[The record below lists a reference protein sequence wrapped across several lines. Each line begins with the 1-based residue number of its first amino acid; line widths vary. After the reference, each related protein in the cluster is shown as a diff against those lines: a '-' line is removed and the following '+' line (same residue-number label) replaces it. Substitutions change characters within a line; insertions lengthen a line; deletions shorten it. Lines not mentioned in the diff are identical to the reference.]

1 MVTKERINTY
11 KKWFENMS
19 FFSFNSFI
27 LDEIENLWNL
37 SNYIYDKYIDVI
49 KDINFQPHN
58 FSYVS
63 LEENISLAQ
72 QFLDK
77 NNINVSIKELIAN
90 GNIIFKKIDDK
101 TAKSKDGTSYYDK
114 DNKRVIEIYLN
125 NNVID
130 SCILIHEIMHFLNQP
145 ESKRDFVSDL
155 LTESLSYGMEFI
167 YIEELKQIKYSN
179 DLNIF
184 MKFVV
189 PTILK
194 CMDKVYYC
202 YKLILLYKKEKDIS
216 LETYNKVFKDNN
228 YEKTI
233 DRFEEYVKEHNLVV
247 RDTWNVL
254 GFPIAIYILETYKKD
269 NDFIK
274 ILMEYNKAIN
284 EKSYQECLDIIGL
297 NIDTEFIDKIKSST
311 NSFLESLS
319 SQKIK
324 KL

>member
-101 TAKSKDGTSYYDK
+101 TAKSKDGNSYYDE

-125 NNVID
+125 NNIID

-202 YKLILLYKKEKDIS
+202 YKLILLYKKEKNLS
-216 LETYNKVFKDNN
+216 LEAYNKFFNDNN

-233 DRFEEYVKEHNLVV
+233 DYFEEYVKGHNLVV
-247 RDTWNVL
+247 RDTWNVI

-269 NDFIK
+269 KSIIK
-274 ILMEYNKAIN
+274 KLMEYSEALN
-284 EKSYQECLDIIGL
+284 EKDYRECLDIIGL
-297 NIDTEFIDKIKSST
+297 NIDNDFTDKIKSST
-311 NSFLESLS
+311 CGFLASLS
-319 SQKIK
+319 SQKLK

>member
-1 MVTKERINTY
+1 MVSQERINTY
-11 KKWFENMS
+11 KNWFDNMS

-37 SNYIYDKYIDVI
+37 SNYIYYEYIEVVKKIKFEKYD
-49 KDINFQPHN
+49 

-63 LEENISLAQ
+63 LEDNISLAQ

-77 NNINVSIKELIAN
+77 HHINISIKELIAN
-90 GNIIFKKIDDK
+90 GNIVFKRIGEKI
-101 TAKSKDGTSYYDK
+101 KDGTSYYDK
-114 DNKRVIEIYLN
+114 DNKRMIEIYLHN
-125 NNVID
+125 NIID
-130 SCILIHEIMHFLNQP
+130 SCILIHEIMHYLNQP

-216 LETYNKVFKDNN
+216 LEAYNKVFKDKN

-233 DRFEEYVKEHNLVV
+233 DCFEQYVIDKNSVIN
-247 RDTWNVL
+247 DTWNVL
-254 GFPIAIYILETYKKD
+254 GFPIAIYILETYRKD

-284 EKSYQECLDIIGL
+284 EKSYQECLNIIGL
-297 NIDTEFIDKIKSST
+297 NIETEFTDKIKLST
-311 NSFLESLS
+311 ASFLDTLT
-319 SQKIK
+319 K
-324 KL
+324 

>member
-11 KKWFENMS
+11 KEWFENMS

-49 KDINFQPHN
+49 KEINFEPHN
-58 FSYVS
+58 FLYVS

-77 NNINVSIKELIAN
+77 HNINVSIKELIAN

-130 SCILIHEIMHFLNQP
+130 SCILIHEIMHFSNQP

-167 YIEELKQIKYSN
+167 YIEELKQIKYSD

-184 MKFVV
+184 MKFVMRM
-189 PTILK
+189 ICK

-233 DRFEEYVKEHNLVV
+233 DCFEEYVKEHNLVV
-247 RDTWNVL
+247 SDTWNVL

-269 NDFIK
+269 KSIIK
-274 ILMEYNKAIN
+274 KLMEYNKAIN
-284 EKSYQECLDIIGL
+284 EKSYQECLSIIGL
-297 NIDTEFIDKIKSST
+297 NIATEFIDKIKSST
-311 NSFLESLS
+311 SSFLDLLS
-319 SQKIK
+319 SQKLK

>member
-11 KKWFENMS
+11 KEWFENMS

-37 SNYIYDKYIDVI
+37 SNYIYNKYIDVI
-49 KDINFQPHN
+49 KEINFQPHN

-77 NNINVSIKELIAN
+77 HNINVSIKELIAN

-101 TAKSKDGTSYYDK
+101 TTKSKDGTSYYDK

-202 YKLILLYKKEKDIS
+202 YKLVLLYKKEKDIS
-216 LETYNKVFKDNN
+216 LEAYNKVFKDNN

-269 NDFIK
+269 KSIIK
-274 ILMEYNKAIN
+274 KLMEYTKAIN
-284 EKSYQECLDIIGL
+284 EKSYQECLSIIGL
-297 NIDTEFIDKIKSST
+297 NIAAEFIDKIKSST
-311 NSFLESLS
+311 SSFLASLS
-319 SQKIK
+319 SQKLK

>member
-11 KKWFENMS
+11 KEWFKNMS

-37 SNYIYDKYIDVI
+37 SNYIYYKYVEVI
-49 KDINFQPHN
+49 KNIKFEKYD

-77 NNINVSIKELIAN
+77 HNINVSIKELIAN
-90 GNIIFKKIDDK
+90 GNIIFKKIDDR
-101 TAKSKDGTSYYDK
+101 TTKSKDGISYYDK
-114 DNKRVIEIYLN
+114 DNKRVIEIYLHN
-125 NNVID
+125 NIID
-130 SCILIHEIMHFLNQP
+130 SCILIHEIMHYLNQP
-145 ESKRDFVSDL
+145 ESKRNFVSDL

-167 YIEELKQIKYSN
+167 YIEELKQIKYGN
-179 DLNIF
+179 DLSMF
-184 MKFVV
+184 MKFGV

-194 CMDKVYYC
+194 YMDKVYYC
-202 YKLILLYKKEKDIS
+202 YKLILIYKKEKDIS
-216 LETYNKVFKDNN
+216 LETYSKFFNDNN

-233 DRFEEYVKEHNLVV
+233 DYFEEYVKEHNLVV
-247 RDTWNVL
+247 EDTWNVI

-269 NDFIK
+269 SSIIKKLMKYND
-274 ILMEYNKAIN
+274 AIN

-297 NIDTEFIDKIKSST
+297 NIETEFTDKVKLST
-311 NSFLESLS
+311 ASFLSSLT
-319 SQKIK
+319 K
-324 KL
+324 

>member
-49 KDINFQPHN
+49 KEINFEPHN

-63 LEENISLAQ
+63 LEENISLSQ

-77 NNINVSIKELIAN
+77 HNINVSIKELIAN

-101 TAKSKDGTSYYDK
+101 TTKGKDGTSYYDE

-130 SCILIHEIMHFLNQP
+130 SCILIHEIVHFLNQP
-145 ESKRDFVSDL
+145 ESKRDFVSNL

-216 LETYNKVFKDNN
+216 LEAYNKVFKDNN

-269 NDFIK
+269 KSIIK
-274 ILMEYNKAIN
+274 KLMEYNKAIN
-284 EKSYQECLDIIGL
+284 EKSYQECLSIIGL
-297 NIDTEFIDKIKSST
+297 NIANEFIDKIKSSICG
-311 NSFLESLS
+311 FLASLS
-319 SQKIK
+319 SQKLK

>member
-1 MVTKERINTY
+1 MVTKERINIY

-77 NNINVSIKELIAN
+77 HNINVSIKKLIAN

-101 TAKSKDGTSYYDK
+101 TAKSKNGISYYDK

-155 LTESLSYGMEFI
+155 LTESLSYGIEFI
-167 YIEELKQIKYSN
+167 YIEELKDTSYYN
-179 DLNIF
+179 DMNIF
-184 MKFVV
+184 MRFVAR
-189 PTILK
+189 TILK
-194 CMDKVYYC
+194 YMDKVYYC
-202 YKLILLYKKEKDIS
+202 YKLILIYKKEKDIS
-216 LETYNKVFKDNN
+216 LEAYSKIFQDNN
-228 YEKTI
+228 FEKTI
-233 DRFEEYVKEHNLVV
+233 DYFEKYVKEHNFIVE
-247 RDTWNVL
+247 DTWNVI

-269 NDFIK
+269 SSIIKKLMKYND
-274 ILMEYNKAIN
+274 AIN
-284 EKSYQECLDIIGL
+284 EKSYQECLNIIGL
-297 NIDTEFIDKIKSST
+297 SSDKDFIDKIKSST
-311 NSFLESLS
+311 ISFLESLS
-319 SQKIK
+319 SQKVK

>member
-11 KKWFENMS
+11 KEWFENMS

-49 KDINFQPHN
+49 KRIEFQPHN

-77 NNINVSIKELIAN
+77 HNINVSIKELIAN

-101 TAKSKDGTSYYDK
+101 TTKGKDGTSYYDE
-114 DNKRVIEIYLN
+114 DNKRIIEIYLN

-167 YIEELKQIKYSN
+167 YIEELKQIKYSD

-184 MKFVV
+184 MKFGV

-202 YKLILLYKKEKDIS
+202 YKLILLYKKKKDIS

-233 DRFEEYVKEHNLVV
+233 DRFEEYVKEHNLIV

-254 GFPIAIYILETYKKD
+254 GFPIAIYILERYKKD
-269 NDFIK
+269 KSIIK
-274 ILMEYNKAIN
+274 KLMKYNEAIN
-284 EKSYQECLDIIGL
+284 EKSYQECLSIIGL
-297 NIDTEFIDKIKSST
+297 NIANEFINKIKSST
-311 NSFLESLS
+311 SSFLASLS
-319 SQKIK
+319 SQKLK

>member
-1 MVTKERINTY
+1 MVTKERINIY

-77 NNINVSIKELIAN
+77 HNINVSIKKLIAN

-101 TAKSKDGTSYYDK
+101 TAKSKNGTSYYDK

-233 DRFEEYVKEHNLVV
+233 DRFEEYVKKHNLVV

-254 GFPIAIYILETYKKD
+254 GFPIAIYMLETYKND

-274 ILMEYNKAIN
+274 KIIEYHEAIN
-284 EKSYQECLDIIGL
+284 EKSYQECLSIIGL
-297 NIDTEFIDKIKSST
+297 SSDKDFIDKIKSST
-311 NSFLESLS
+311 NSFLESLCN
-319 SQKIK
+319 QKVK